1 MKSPSAQGRTI
12 GVTILVALTAGCQN
26 PYDKFY
32 TSTIPP
38 ELNNRGLLPHTGETQ
53 FSSVSATE
61 MKSSIE
67 TLVRRG
73 YVVVGYAKFE
83 SKAGDYTSSL
93 RAKAQ
98 EVQADIVLMSSAFAR
113 TRSGVTRVLD
123 YDPLQG
129 STTYSSGQVHSSN
142 YGLGGYI
149 QPSGN
154 FSSKNMPQSPMSST
168 ASPGTFSADYV
179 PYNVQL
185 NGYSACFLRKFH
197 YVIGARWSPLSDEQR
212 RALQRNTGLVVNI
225 VIEGTPAYAAHILP
239 GDILLTIDG
248 EGVVS
253 GEMFIE
259 RALEKAGQVVK
270 LGVLRD
276 GVNKDI
282 ELRVDSP
289 TPGLR

>member
-1 MKSPSAQGRTI
+1 MKSPSTRGRTI

-38 ELNNRGLLPHTGETQ
+38 KLNRGLLPHTGETQ
-53 FSSVSATE
+53 ISSVPATE
-61 MKSSIE
+61 IKSSIE
-67 TLVRRG
+67 TLVKRG

-83 SKAGDYTSSL
+83 AKAGDYTLSL

-98 EVQADIVLMSSAFAR
+98 EVQADIVLMSSAYAR
-113 TRSGVTRVLD
+113 TRSGVSRVLD
-123 YDPLQG
+123 YNPLEG

-149 QPSGN
+149 QPSGT
-154 FSSKNMPQSPMSST
+154 FSGKSMPSSAMST
-168 ASPGTFSADYV
+168 TTSPGTFSADYV
-179 PYNVQL
+179 PYSVQL
-185 NGYSACFLRKFH
+185 NDYSAYFLRRFH
-197 YVIGARWSPLSDEQR
+197 YLIGAPLSPLSDEQR

-225 VIEGTPAYAAHILP
+225 VVEATPAYAAHILP

-248 EGVVS
+248 EDIVS
-253 GEMFIE
+253 AEMLNE
-259 RALEKAGQVVK
+259 RALAKAGQVVR